1 LEHRH
6 GYELHVVWGHELKE
20 RLRAEPHLRQLW
32 EGPVTDQV
40 VRPLDPR
47 EDALRGGRTE
57 PFVLHHVCAED
68 EEIICIDIVSSA
80 CIPLF
85 CMQMFPLGQPLP
97 LCDEGQA
104 ISGWQPPSADP

>member
-1 LEHRH
+1 MQRLWELEHRH

-20 RLRAEPHLRQLW
+20 RLRADPYLRQLW
-32 EGPVTDQV
+32 EGPVADQV

-68 EEIICIDIVSSA
+68 EEIICIDIVSSN
-80 CIPLF
+80 C
-85 CMQMFPLGQPLP
+85 
-97 LCDEGQA
+97 
-104 ISGWQPPSADP
+104 